1 MYINNFVV
9 NMVSKA
15 SQPSRFSE
23 PTKTNLRITK
33 VAEQLMPLFRQL
45 KNLLKNLFKTDLVE
59 NPHLAEER
67 AVEVAEVILEHISE
81 VHSIFF
87 SVERLA

>member
-1 MYINNFVV
+1 MMYINNFVV

-15 SQPSRFSE
+15 SQPSRFLE

-67 AVEVAEVILEHISE
+67 AVEVAEVNFRT
-81 VHSIFF
+81 IFKKLHLIF
-87 SVERLA
+87 KGG